1 MKRILCILIA
11 ILLGWLASRQVH
23 AQSAPEAES
32 GPPPRGE
39 RAGPPP
45 GGPGRFGP
53 PALSV
58 LLVFDADRDG
68 ELSSEEIAASAE
80 RLRKL
85 DADGDGKLTSEE
97 LRPSFGPGGP
107 RGGPG
112 AGRNALSPDKVV
124 ERLLTLD
131 INGDGQLTKDEV
143 PDRMLGLFTRAD
155 ENHDGTMTREELLD
169 MARREAMN
177 R

>member
-1 MKRILCILIA
+1 
-11 ILLGWLASRQVH
+11 
-23 AQSAPEAES
+23 
-32 GPPPRGE
+32 
-39 RAGPPP
+39 
-45 GGPGRFGP
+45 
-53 PALSV
+53 
-58 LLVFDADRDG
+58 
-68 ELSSEEIAASAE
+68 
-80 RLRKL
+80 
-85 DADGDGKLTSEE
+85 
-97 LRPSFGPGGP
+97 
-107 RGGPG
+107 
-112 AGRNALSPDKVV
+112 LSPDKVV